1 MGKGCQCDDSS
12 CDREDFD
19 TDSARPPPSETR
31 TETANEE
38 SEKIVFVDEIS
49 ELDVIQE
56 DTVQL
61 AVWRAATMQQFTTK
75 LQDPSIVPSS
85 LPTFEGTV
93 TCDNVRQKLTARFC
107 PRWKLRS
114 KSRRALTDDEA
125 KDFIDEITN
134 LVQIFGEISQS
145 DAVYVKLHLVDD
157 NGCAYWHQDCVD
169 YRLVKTYRGPCT
181 EWVSPEHSE
190 ATLRRYK
197 YNSKHAR
204 SLSHRDVAIFKGRGE
219 TQEGD
224 DHLNQP
230 GIVHRS
236 PRVSEGSSVVRLVL
250 VLDIPQEGWHY

>member
-19 TDSARPPPSETR
+19 TDSASTPSSETR
-31 TETANEE
+31 TETANDE
-38 SEKIVFVDEIS
+38 SEEIVFVDEIS

-56 DTVQL
+56 DAVQL
-61 AVWRAATMQQFTTK
+61 AVWRAATMPQFTTK

-85 LPTFEGTV
+85 LPTFESTV

-125 KDFIDEITN
+125 KDFIDDITN
-134 LVQIFGEISQS
+134 LVQIFGQISQS

-169 YRLVKTYRGPCT
+169 YRLVKTFRGSCT
-181 EWVSPEHSE
+181 EWVPPEHSE

-197 YNSKHAR
+197 YNSKHATIAFA
-204 SLSHRDVAIFKGRGE
+204 SGCC
-219 TQEGD
+219 
-224 DHLNQP
+224 HL
-230 GIVHRS
+230 
-236 PRVSEGSSVVRLVL
+236 
-250 VLDIPQEGWHY
+250 